1 MPQDHDSGERAMH
14 FGHSMAKK
22 VADYL
27 GAKLIE
33 PGKSNKAT
41 WNNRKI
47 VIKSAS
53 LGNSQIGVTTDV
65 LNWADAIVAA
75 IQDEDSK
82 FTLYDVSSSWYR
94 SEMKPSRQPHVK
106 MVRTSAIRSTG
117 KKLGRIS
124 I

>member
-1 MPQDHDSGERAMH
+1 MH